1 MGVITKTT
9 EQINTLLDKVD
20 GMPEEGVIGRTP
32 VLQTGTTTTLNAG
45 EKATSEV
52 VRSGDDDEGN
62 PIYVL
67 NFGIPKGKDGTNTGG
82 GGEVGSTIDWENVLN
97 KPVWVE
103 SMTKPTYTA
112 SEVGAL
118 PANTEFKTINGQSIF
133 GSGDISIGGTGGTS
147 DYNSLSN
154 RPAIGGVTLTSESTL
169 DDIGAQPKLES
180 GTNIRTINGQSLLGA
195 GNIEISGGE
204 GGGGIADAPL
214 DGKIYGRQNGTW
226 TEVTGGVGGGTSKY
240 EIDISMF
247 GSLTSSSTSEEISA
261 AIGGLEGLTAIIE
274 AIESGSTI
282 LLKSPGMNMIEQPLS
297 VSINYE
303 GTMQGVMFTS
313 TLFVSPLSRIA
324 ISYAGGNFMFEK
336 KILISEA

>member
-9 EQINTLLDKVD
+9 EQINTLLDKVE
-20 GMPEEGVIGRTP
+20 GMPEEGVIGKTP

-67 NFGIPKGKDGTNTGG
+67 NFGIPKGKDGTSTGG

-180 GTNIRTINGQSLLGA
+180 GTNIKTINGQSLLGA

-204 GGGGIADAPL
+204 GGG
-214 DGKIYGRQNGTW
+214 
-226 TEVTGGVGGGTSKY
+226 TSKY
-240 EIDISMF
+240 EIDISAI
-247 GSLTSSSTSEEISA
+247 STLTNESTSEEVST
-261 AIGGLEGLTAIIE
+261 AIGGIEGLTAIIN

-282 LLKSPGMNMIEQPLS
+282 LLKEPNMNMIEQPIS

-313 TLFVSPLSRIA
+313 TLFVSPLSRIS
-324 ISYAGGNFMFEK
+324 ISYAGENFMFEK
-336 KILISEA
+336 TILISEA

>member
-9 EQINTLLDKVD
+9 EQINTLLDKVE
-20 GMPEEGVIGRTP
+20 GMPEEGVIGKTP

-67 NFGIPKGKDGTNTGG
+67 NFGIPKGKDGQSTGG

-103 SMTKPTYTA
+103 STTKPTYTA

-118 PANTEFKTINGQSIF
+118 PANTEFKTINGQSIL

-169 DDIGAQPKLES
+169 DNIGAQPKLES
-180 GTNIRTINGQSLLGA
+180 GTNIKTINGQSILGS
-195 GNIEISGGE
+195 GNIDIQ
-204 GGGGIADAPL
+204 GGG
-214 DGKIYGRQNGTW
+214 
-226 TEVTGGVGGGTSKY
+226 GGGTSKY

-247 GSLTSSSTSEEISA
+247 ASLTSSSTSEEISA
-261 AIGGLEGLTAIIE
+261 AIGGLGGFTAIIE

-282 LLKSPGMNMIEQPLS
+282 LLKEPNMNMIEQPLS

-313 TLFVSPLSRIA
+313 TLFVSPLSRIT

-336 KILISEA
+336 KVLIREA